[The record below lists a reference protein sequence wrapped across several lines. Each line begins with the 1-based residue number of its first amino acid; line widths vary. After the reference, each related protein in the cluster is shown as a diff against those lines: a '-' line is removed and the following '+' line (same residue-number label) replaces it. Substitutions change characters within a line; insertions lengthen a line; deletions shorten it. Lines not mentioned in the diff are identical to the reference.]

1 MGIHYNRCTRR
12 RSYRSRLVRASL
24 VIGLSVTHA
33 HLASASTD
41 TQWALRYLQAEKVW
55 EITRGARTEV
65 AVVDTGVQPDTDTAV
80 NLLSGAD
87 FSDSTGVS
95 TGSGRLDKDE
105 DGHGTGE
112 ASIIGGA
119 GVRTLGLSPESSI
132 LPVRATDGSSAGL
145 TFGLAPAIEFAI
157 SHKAS
162 VINLALGYEQA
173 DADIHR
179 AVQDALN
186 HDVVVVAAV
195 GNDGTSQ
202 QYYPAAWPGVV
213 GVGAIDSS
221 GNVWSQSNTGADVAL
236 VAPGVHILR
245 DDNQG
250 RVGYSDGTSE
260 ATAYVSAAAALV
272 RSAHPGWSAAEVVA
286 ALEATADKPA
296 AMRGAVRD
304 DRYGAG
310 ILDVLAAVR
319 LAEPPVVGGAVAAP
333 VPRAGSGL
341 GWWWLVGA
349 GAVVGGVGVFFGA
362 RRWVRRA

>member
-1 MGIHYNRCTRR
+1 VAPTY
-12 RSYRSRLVRASL
+12 
-24 VIGLSVTHA
+24 
-33 HLASASTD
+33 LASTSTD
-41 TQWALRYLQAEKVW
+41 TQWALRYLQASKVW
-55 EITRGARTEV
+55 NITRGARTVV
-65 AVVDTGVQPDTDTAV
+65 AVVDTGVQSNSDTTI
-80 NLLSGAD
+80 NLLTGAD
-87 FSDSTGVS
+87 FSDANGASIGD
-95 TGSGRLDKDE
+95 GRLDKDG

-119 GVRTLGLSPESSI
+119 GVRTLGLSPESGI
-132 LPVRATDGSSAGL
+132 LPVRATDGSSSGL
-145 TFGLAPAIEFAI
+145 IFGVAPAIEFAV
-157 SHKAS
+157 SRKAS
-162 VINLALGYEQA
+162 VINLALGFER
-173 DADIHR
+173 DDPDIHR
-179 AVQDALN
+179 AVQDALD

-195 GNDGTSQ
+195 GNDGSSQ

-221 GNVWSQSNTGADVAL
+221 GDVWSQSNTGADVTL

-245 DDNQG
+245 DDNRG

-286 ALEATADKPA
+286 ALEGTADKPA
-296 AMRGAVRD
+296 AMRGAARD

-319 LAEPPVVGGAVAAP
+319 LAAPPVVGGVVGTP
-333 VPRAGSGL
+333 VRRAGG
-341 GWWWLVGA
+341 GWGWRWWLVGG
-349 GAVVGGVGVFFGA
+349 GAVVGCGLVLVGV